1 MRPIRIAALV
11 VAAAAVVAFAGVG
24 RPDSAGG
31 AAKPSGGITV
41 NGTGTITSVPDEAT
55 FTVGVQT
62 QGSTAREALASNSEQ
77 MRRVIAAVRS
87 AGVAKDDVQ
96 TQDVSVSANYS
107 EENRIDGYTADN
119 SVLVTIHGL
128 SSAGKVLDAAS
139 NAGANQVYGPTSQP
153 ERRGHA
159 AGQGPSRSRRRRAEE
174 GRGARGRGRSEPRP
188 RDGDHRGLLGRRRA
202 VLRRRSAPRQ
212 VVGRADRAGHAG
224 HPGHGLGHVRDRMR
238 R

>member
-1 MRPIRIAALV
+1 MKPIRIAALV

-107 EENRIDGYTADN
+107 EESRIDGYTADN
-119 SVLVTIHGL
+119 SVLVTIHGV

-139 NAGANQVYGPTSQP
+139 NAGANQVYGPTFSRSDEDTLQAKALR
-153 ERRGHA
+153 EAVGDAQKKAKALAAA
-159 AGQGPSRSRRRRAEE
+159 AGVS
-174 GRGARGRGRSEPRP
+174 
-188 RDGDHRGLLGRRRA
+188 LGRVTAITEGFPGGAEPYYSTDLRLAKSSDAPIEPGTQDTRA
-202 VLRRRSAPRQ
+202 TVSVTFAI
-212 VVGRADRAGHAG
+212 A
-224 HPGHGLGHVRDRMR
+224 
-238 R
+238 

>member
-62 QGSTAREALASNSEQ
+62 QGSTAREALAANSEQ

-96 TQDVSVSANYS
+96 TQDVSVSADYS
-107 EENRIDGYTADN
+107 EENRIDGYTANN
-119 SVLVTIHGL
+119 SVLVTIHEL

-139 NAGANQVYGPTSQP
+139 NAGANQVYGPTLSRSDEDTLQAKALR
-153 ERRGHA
+153 EAVGDAQKKAEVLAAA
-159 AGQGPSRSRRRRAEE
+159 AGVTLGQVTAISEGYSGGAEPYYATDLRLAKSSEAPIKPGTQDTRATVSVTF
-174 GRGARGRGRSEPRP
+174 AI
-188 RDGDHRGLLGRRRA
+188 A
-202 VLRRRSAPRQ
+202 
-212 VVGRADRAGHAG
+212 
-224 HPGHGLGHVRDRMR
+224 
-238 R
+238 

>member
-1 MRPIRIAALV
+1 MKPIRIAALV

-24 RPDSAGG
+24 KPDSAGG
-31 AAKPSGGITV
+31 AARPGGGITV
-41 NGTGTITSVPDEAT
+41 HGTGTITSVPDEAT

-62 QGSTAREALASNSEQ
+62 QGSTAHEALASNSEQ

-119 SVLVTIHGL
+119 SVLVTIHGV

-139 NAGANQVYGPTSQP
+139 NAGANQVYGPTLSRSDEDTLQAKALR
-153 ERRGHA
+153 EAVGDAQKKAEALATA
-159 AGQGPSRSRRRRAEE
+159 AGVSLGGVTAITE
-174 GRGARGRGRSEPRP
+174 G
-188 RDGDHRGLLGRRRA
+188 
-202 VLRRRSAPRQ
+202 
-212 VVGRADRAGHAG
+212 
-224 HPGHGLGHVRDRMR
+224 
-238 R
+238 

>member
-62 QGSTAREALASNSEQ
+62 QGPTAHEALAANSEQ
-77 MRRVIAAVRS
+77 MRRVIEAVRS

-96 TQDVSVSANYS
+96 TQDVSVSANYF
-107 EENRIDGYTADN
+107 EANRIDGYAANN
-119 SVLVTIHGL
+119 SVLVTIDGV

-139 NAGANQVYGPTSQP
+139 NAGANQVYGPTLSRSDEDEQQAKALR
-153 ERRGHA
+153 EAVGDAQKKAEALAAA
-159 AGQGPSRSRRRRAEE
+159 AGVS
-174 GRGARGRGRSEPRP
+174 
-188 RDGDHRGLLGRRRA
+188 LGRVTAITEGFSGGAEPYYAADLRLAKSSGAPIEPGTQDTRA
-202 VLRRRSAPRQ
+202 TVSVTFAI
-212 VVGRADRAGHAG
+212 A
-224 HPGHGLGHVRDRMR
+224 
-238 R
+238 